1 MDFCPGLLLFNSI
14 PFDDF
19 VAVGPVAI
27 FDEPGAR
34 GVVKVP
40 GFEGV
45 LEGFPFEVIVA
56 GVKAGA

>member
-1 MDFCPGLLLFNSI
+1 MDFCPGLHLFNPI
-14 PFDDF
+14 PIDDF

-34 GVVKVP
+34 GAVKVS